1 MEGNPFKNEIVSNY
15 NQVLQNIKN
24 KVQDHVKSI
33 WVDDAKV
40 THEKVFYLL
49 ATRGTFFLQNA
60 LLLLLYF
67 FFFFFDLELIYFK
80 NN

>member
-33 WVDDAKV
+33 WVDDEKV
-40 THEKVFYLL
+40 THQKIFYLL
-49 ATRGTFFLQNA
+49 ATRGIFFFAFCYNNIIFPF
-60 LLLLLYF
+60 YF
-67 FFFFFDLELIYFK
+67 FFFF
-80 NN
+80 